1 MIMQLLPEVDIV
13 IRAFDSGD
21 NPLDTK
27 DIFAATQ
34 DVRVFV
40 IAMYPIHAKQVLCEV
55 STFLYTRFT
64 SNSDIHTKTNFFTQ
78 LGI

>member
-1 MIMQLLPEVDIV
+1 MQLLPEVDIV

-40 IAMYPIHAKQVLCEV
+40 IAMYPIHAMWGKYV
-55 STFLYTRFT
+55 SIYTF
-64 SNSDIHTKTNFFTQ
+64 HQ
-78 LGI
+78 

>member
-34 DVRVFV
+34 DVRG
-40 IAMYPIHAKQVLCEV
+40 L
-55 STFLYTRFT
+55 
-64 SNSDIHTKTNFFTQ
+64 
-78 LGI
+78 